1 MIKVGLRKPSLKKSI
16 AARTKGRAKRALKKA
31 IIPNYGKRGMGWA
44 HPKKKVYNAVYSR
57 TTTDSRKLF
66 TGTSCQKTKAK
77 SATNRQANPAK
88 FFNEK
93 NAAQESSI
101 SSNNDQ
107 QKKTSNTRYFKV
119 KNQKDWEINR
129 ILYYIK
135 IVRSCFLWFGVAV
148 SVIGY
153 LEIGLFPLLIWLV
166 LKLPTLPFG
175 EPIAPA
181 KLKKV
186 LEKQEFSEKKH
197 QSKA

>member
-16 AARTKGRAKRALKKA
+16 AARTKGRATRALKKA

-44 HPKKKVYNAVYSR
+44 HPKRKVYNAVYSR
-57 TTTDSRKLF
+57 TTIDSRKLF
-66 TGTSCQKTKAK
+66 TETSSQKTKTK
-77 SATNRQANPAK
+77 STTNRQANSAK

-93 NAAQESSI
+93 NAVQESSI
-101 SSNNDQ
+101 NSNNEH
-107 QKKTSNTRYFKV
+107 QKKASKIRYFKV
-119 KNQKDWEINR
+119 KNQKDWKLNR
-129 ILYYIK
+129 FLYYIK
-135 IVRSCFLWFGVAV
+135 IIRSCFLWFGVTV

-175 EPIAPA
+175 EPIAPS
-181 KLKKV
+181 KLKKA
-186 LEKQEFSEKKH
+186 QEISVKKH

>member
-16 AARTKGRAKRALKKA
+16 AARTKGRATRALKKA

-44 HPKKKVYNAVYSR
+44 HPKRKVYNAVYSR
-57 TTTDSRKLF
+57 TTIDSRKLF
-66 TGTSCQKTKAK
+66 TETSSQKTKTK
-77 SATNRQANPAK
+77 STTNRQANSAK

-93 NAAQESSI
+93 NAVQESSI
-101 SSNNDQ
+101 NSNNDH
-107 QKKTSNTRYFKV
+107 QKKASKIRYFKV
-119 KNQKDWEINR
+119 KNQKDWKLNR
-129 ILYYIK
+129 FLYYIK
-135 IVRSCFLWFGVAV
+135 IIRSCFLWFGVTV

-175 EPIAPA
+175 EPIAPS
-181 KLKKV
+181 KLKKA
-186 LEKQEFSEKKH
+186 QEISVKKH